1 MQQEHHL
8 TFGPFR
14 LDMTHGC
21 LWRGEH
27 SRALRPRTLAMLCYL
42 AEHPDRLVTKA
53 ELRQHIWA
61 GTHVTDTVLRVC
73 VQEIRAALGDAAAAP
88 QYLETIGGQGYRF
101 LIGGTLNALS
111 PLPAAPI
118 VGRQREADLLQEW
131 FQRAAQGARQ
141 LVFVSGE
148 AGIGKTT
155 MVDLWMARLPP
166 GQALRVG
173 RGQCVEHFGEGEPY
187 LPLLEALGQ
196 LGRGIHGAN
205 MLAVL
210 RQYAPMWLAEL
221 PGLVSETE
229 LERLERRL
237 HGTMRARMMRE
248 LAEALEVLA
257 AEAPLVLVLED
268 LHWSDISSVEFLA
281 YMAQRRGPAQLL
293 VLGTYRPV
301 DVVLKG
307 HPLRG
312 IVQELCGRGQG
323 VELRLEVLPAED
335 VAAYAAGRL
344 GGPVAS
350 ALAAFVHER
359 AEGNA
364 LFMVNIVEHLVH
376 QGLVV
381 RHEGEWTLRERVEAE
396 VTSLPDGLRQMLAR
410 RIEALPQEARQVLEA
425 ASVVGEEFTAT
436 AVAAGAQCP
445 LEDVEAQCAT
455 LAAQHHF
462 IEDIG
467 LTTWPDEIKGGC
479 YRFLHTLYQQALY
492 EQLGTVRRMQL
503 HRRIGGRL
511 EAGYGTRAGEIA
523 SLLAVHFERGGETLQ
538 AVRYW
543 QQAGENAGRR
553 NAYHEAIAALK
564 KALALLTT
572 LTDSPE
578 RTERELALQLTLGEL
593 LMAAQ
598 GMASPDAGE
607 AYTRAYTLC
616 QQVGETPQ
624 LFRVLSGLFLFHNAQ
639 ARLRTSRELGQQL
652 FDLAQ
657 RQQDPVLVRDSYL
670 LRGGV
675 ALYRGD
681 LVAARVDLERS
692 LHLSVAQQLSTSIS
706 ASGLDPRIT
715 SLVWLV
721 RALWALGYADQAQ
734 QRSQEA
740 LLLARHVGHTPSM
753 AYAEYFTTMLYQN
766 RRDVVLTH
774 THAEALMGFALEQ
787 GFVLRG
793 EQGRILR
800 GWALAL
806 QRDAG
811 EGIMQIKQG
820 LAAHQRV
827 GGPELGRPSVLAL
840 LAEAYGQAGQPEAGL
855 QALDEALTRVGATD
869 ERWWEAELH
878 RLKGALLL
886 QLPIPNSHQ
895 AAACF
900 RHALDVAR
908 GQQAKTLELRA
919 AISLCQLQQRQGK
932 RGAARTLLAPIYH
945 GFTEGFDTP
954 DLLEAR
960 ALLEVLS

>member
-1 MQQEHHL
+1 M
-8 TFGPFR
+8 
-14 LDMTHGC
+14 
-21 LWRGEH
+21 
-27 SRALRPRTLAMLCYL
+27 ALRPRTLAMLCYL
-42 AEHPDRLVTKA
+42 AEHPDRLVTKT
-53 ELRQHIWA
+53 ELRQHVWA

-88 QYLETIGGQGYRF
+88 QYLETVGRQGYRF
-101 LIGGTLNALS
+101 LIGGNLDVRS
-111 PLPAAPI
+111 PLATGPI
-118 VGRQREADLLQEW
+118 VGRQREADLLEEW
-131 FQRAAQGARQ
+131 FERAAQGARQ
-141 LVFVSGE
+141 LVFISGE
-148 AGIGKTT
+148 AGVGKTT
-155 MVDLWMARLPP
+155 VVDLWLAHLPP
-166 GQALRVG
+166 GRAPRIG
-173 RGQCVEHFGEGEPY
+173 RGQCVEHLGEGEPY

-196 LGRGIHGAN
+196 LGRGTHGAK

-210 RQYAPMWLAEL
+210 RQYAPMWLAQL

-229 LERLERRL
+229 LERLQRQL
-237 HGTMRARMMRE
+237 HGTMRVRMMRE

-268 LHWSDISSVEFLA
+268 LHWSDISSVEFLT

-301 DVVLKG
+301 DVVLRG

-323 VELRLEVLPAED
+323 VELRLEFLPAED
-335 VAAYAAGRL
+335 VAAYVAGRL
-344 GGPVAS
+344 GGPVAIS
-350 ALAAFVHER
+350 LAAFVYER

-364 LFMVNIVEHLVH
+364 LFMVNIVEHLVQ

-381 RHEGEWTLRERVEAE
+381 RHEGEWTLREGVEAE
-396 VTSLPDGLRQMLAR
+396 VTSLPEGLRQMLVR
-410 RIEALPQEARQVLEA
+410 RIEALPPEARQVLEA

-445 LEDVEAQCAT
+445 MEDVEARCET

-462 IEDIG
+462 IEDVG
-467 LTTWPDEIKGGC
+467 LTAWPDEISGGC
-479 YRFLHTLYQQALY
+479 YRFQHALYQQALY

-523 SLLAVHFERGGETLQ
+523 SLLAVHFERGGETQQ
-538 AVRYW
+538 AVHYW

-553 NAYHEAIAALK
+553 NAYHEAIAAIR

-607 AYTRAYTLC
+607 AYTRAYALC

-624 LFRVLSGLFLFHNAQ
+624 LFRVLSGLFLFHSAQ
-639 ARLRTSRELGQQL
+639 ARLRAGEEIGQQL

-675 ALYRGD
+675 ALYLGD
-681 LVAARVDLERS
+681 LVVARADLEQS
-692 LHLSVAQQLSTSIS
+692 LELSVAQQLFSSIS

-721 RALWALGYADQAQ
+721 RALWVLGYADQAQ

-740 LLLARHVGHTPSM
+740 LALARHVGHTPSL

-766 RRDVVLTH
+766 RRDVASTRA
-774 THAEALMGFALEQ
+774 HAEALMGLALEQ

-800 GWALAL
+800 GWALAM
-806 QRDAG
+806 QGDAG
-811 EGIMQIKQG
+811 EGIMQISQG

-827 GGPELGRPSVLAL
+827 GGPELGRPFVLAL
-840 LAEAYGQAGQPEAGL
+840 LAEAYGQARQPEAGL
-855 QALDEALTRVGATD
+855 QALPR
-869 ERWWEAELH
+869 
-878 RLKGALLL
+878 
-886 QLPIPNSHQ
+886 P
-895 AAACF
+895 
-900 RHALDVAR
+900 
-908 GQQAKTLELRA
+908 
-919 AISLCQLQQRQGK
+919 
-932 RGAARTLLAPIYH
+932 
-945 GFTEGFDTP
+945 
-954 DLLEAR
+954 
-960 ALLEVLS
+960 